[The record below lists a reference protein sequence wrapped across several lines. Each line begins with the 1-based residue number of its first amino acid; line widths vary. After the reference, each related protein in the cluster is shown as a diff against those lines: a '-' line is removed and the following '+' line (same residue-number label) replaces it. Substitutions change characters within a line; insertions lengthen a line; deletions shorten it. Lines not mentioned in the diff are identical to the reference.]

1 MIMFTILFI
10 LFLGIVFMIEMTD
23 IKKEKEKRF
32 GKK

>member
-10 LFLGIVFMIEMTD
+10 LFIGIVFMIEMTD